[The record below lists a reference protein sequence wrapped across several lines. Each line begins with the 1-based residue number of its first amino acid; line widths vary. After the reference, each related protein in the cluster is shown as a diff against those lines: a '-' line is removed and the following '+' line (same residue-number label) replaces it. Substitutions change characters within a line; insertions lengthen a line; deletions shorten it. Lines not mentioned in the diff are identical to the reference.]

1 MLARVQLAINNVQVS
16 AKFQPSPPSFK
27 CMSTYKLLYASGPI
41 NLITDLAIL
50 ILPMPILTSLRLPKK
65 QKIILIVLFA
75 TGGL

>member
-1 MLARVQLAINNVQVS
+1 MTINNAQVS
-16 AKFQPSPPSFK
+16 ATFQSSLPPSFK

-65 QKIILIVLFA
+65 QKVILIMLFA
-75 TGGL
+75 AGGL